1 MTKIEQ
7 LLKRYNFIRKCWI
20 NSHSP
25 EEEQEWYEKLLI
37 VEKEINS
44 FKARNNA
51 SDLGSS
57 VMAKYIGLSEISG
70 QKGKEIEITQEDNHA

>member
-20 NSHSP
+20 NSNSP

-37 VEKEINS
+37 VEKEINA
-44 FKARNNA
+44 FKARKGT

-57 VMAKYIGLSEISG
+57 VMAKYIGLSEKSC
-70 QKGKEIEITQEDNHA
+70 QKGTEIKNTTED

>member
-20 NSHSP
+20 NSNSP
-25 EEEQEWYEKLLI
+25 EEEQEWYDKLQI
-37 VEKEINS
+37 IEKEIKS
-44 FKARNNA
+44 FKARKGT

-57 VMAKYIGLSEISG
+57 VMARYIGLNEIKP
-70 QKGKEIEITQEDNHA
+70 QKGKEIENTTED

>member
-1 MTKIEQ
+1 MNIDI
-7 LLKRYNFIRKCWI
+7 LLRRYNTIRKAWT
-20 NSHSP
+20 NSRTP

-37 VEKEINS
+37 VEKEINA

-70 QKGKEIEITQEDNHA
+70 QNGIEN